1 MSSSDDT
8 PAKNLLIAPPNPLK
22 NREEFV
28 KVQAVID
35 GLIDQP
41 ELSPDEPDYLDV
53 LGTLVYDYEERVEEP
68 IPDIFGVEL
77 LKVLIADRGM
87 KQKDLVPIF
96 KTESIAS
103 DILNGKRQLTVEH
116 IQKLAEFFHLSPA
129 VFFSTSHATE

>member
-1 MSSSDDT
+1 MPDT
-8 PAKNLLIAPPNPLK
+8 NDNDLKIISACPPRPIKNWD
-22 NREEFV
+22 EFL

-41 ELSPDEPDYLDV
+41 ELSPDEADYLDV